1 MVYNRFRDSY
11 AREDPDDPYGTTA
24 IIDEDA
30 DSYVFGLISQN
41 ADHPTPVAHVDD
53 AGVAVNEQE
62 VADGDIYKENFEL
75 LGMYPLGF
83 RNAVILQSVM
93 GGSTTTGS
101 GPYTHTLAPAAAVD
115 GVIPDLPSYTIQHER
130 YGSSDP
136 WSTQFLGCKVASLLI
151 TCGWKRRFLAARVN
165 WIAKKD
171 DDVDFQ
177 MTNTPALPPTAND
190 APYVF
195 NNMVR
200 TWDVD
205 GTPLALSGLR
215 DMELLISPSFS
226 TESGHTW
233 DSVSG
238 EYNGDYITDLLENP
252 MKVYD
257 FKMIYMPTSSVIY
270 KELKQT
276 GGTKK
281 MEFQWT
287 RSATDYIK
295 LTLTDCYV
303 RRHQL
308 VTRAIGQ
315 SDMLEVNMR
324 PRKVEFEIKDL
335 IPGVHYGE

>member
-11 AREDPDDPYGTTA
+11 AREDPDDPYGSTA
-24 IIDEDA
+24 IPDENA
-30 DSYVFGLISQN
+30 DSYVFGLISKN

-62 VADGDIYKENFEL
+62 VADNDIYKDSFEL
-75 LGMYPLGF
+75 LGMYPLGL
-83 RNAVILQSVM
+83 RNAIILQGVM
-93 GGSTTTGS
+93 GGSSTAGS
-101 GPYTHTLAPAAAVD
+101 GPYTHTIAPAAAVD

-130 YGSSDP
+130 YGSSDA
-136 WSTQFLGCKVASLLI
+136 WSTQFLGTKISSLLL
-151 TCGWKRRFLAARVN
+151 TCSWQERFLAARVN

-177 MTNTPALPPTAND
+177 MANTPTLPATAND

-195 NNMVR
+195 GSMAR

-205 GTPLALSGLR
+205 GTPLALDGLR
-215 DMELLISPSFS
+215 YMELAISPNF
-226 TESGHTW
+226 TEERGHTW

-238 EYNGDYITDLLENP
+238 DYEGDYITDLLESP
-252 MKVYD
+252 MKQYD
-257 FKMIYMPTSSVIY
+257 FKMHYMPTSSVIY

-281 MEFQWT
+281 MVFQWT
-287 RSATDYIK
+287 RTATDYIK

-308 VTRAIGQ
+308 VTWVKGQ
-315 SDMLEVNMR
+315 PDLLEVNMR
-324 PRKVEFEIKDL
+324 PRKVEFEVKDM
-335 IPGVHYGE
+335 IPGSAYGE

>member
-1 MVYNRFRDSY
+1 MVYYRFRDSY
-11 AREDPDDPYGTTA
+11 AREDPTEPWGETA
-24 IIDEDA
+24 IVDADA

-62 VADGDIYKENFEL
+62 VADNDIYKDSFEL
-75 LGMYPLGF
+75 LGMYPLGL
-83 RNAVILQSVM
+83 RNGIILQGVM
-93 GGSTTTGS
+93 GGSTTTGA

-136 WSTQFLGCKVASLLI
+136 WSTQFLGVKISSLLLQ
-151 TCGWKRRFLAARVN
+151 CGWQSRFLAARVN

-177 MTNTPALPPTAND
+177 MANTPALPATAND
-190 APYVF
+190 AAYVF

-205 GTPLALSGLR
+205 GTPLALSGLKH
-215 DMELLISPSFS
+215 MELSISPNFS
-226 TESGHTW
+226 EERGHTW
-233 DSVSG
+233 NSVSG
-238 EYNGDYITDLLENP
+238 DYDGDYITDLLESP
-252 MKVYD
+252 MKAYD

-270 KELKQT
+270 KELKET

-281 MEFQWT
+281 MQFQWT
-287 RSATDYIK
+287 RSANDYIK

-308 VTRAIGQ
+308 VTRVKGQ
-315 SDMLEVNMR
+315 PDLLEVNMR
-324 PRKVEFEIKDL
+324 PRKVEFEIKDM
-335 IPGVHYGE
+335 IPGGAYGE